1 MACPQAVSAGR
12 VTVWVL
18 TAVSIWVVSLV
29 ASRGER
35 FLMALQI
42 LVCPAVLRAVG
53 VGHLVRASRML
64 GWGESVADCSFQG
77 R

>member
-1 MACPQAVSAGR
+1 MTCPQAVSAGR

-35 FLMALQI
+35 LLMALQI
-42 LVCPAVLRAVG
+42 LVCPAVFERG
-53 VGHLVRASRML
+53 GC
-64 GWGESVADCSFQG
+64 GPFG
-77 R
+77 